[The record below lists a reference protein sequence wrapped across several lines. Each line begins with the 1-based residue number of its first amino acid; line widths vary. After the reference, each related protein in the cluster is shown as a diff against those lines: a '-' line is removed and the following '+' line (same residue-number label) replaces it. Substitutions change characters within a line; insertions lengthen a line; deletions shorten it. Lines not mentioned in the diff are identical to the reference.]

1 MNSRRADYWK
11 SQGRK
16 FCDFCK
22 CWIADNKPSIEF
34 HEGGKK
40 HKENVGKRLREIHKN
55 SAKQAKQHRKF
66 EDDIKKM
73 ETAAMAAYL
82 KDVEN
87 NTTDLT
93 AERIIREKLENA
105 GKNDAAPPNVP
116 KAPQLAPPE
125 ASPRYKNRQFHP
137 TVGGAQTRG
146 NKGNRGEREPQ
157 FDVDPCDPSSSSQPR
172 SSSHKSGLPGA
183 SGDVKIQGKAK
194 IKGKRVKKGSEDDA
208 AKVRSQLFAQKLWYE
223 AVSPEGYTYYWHI
236 QTNESV
242 WEPPAEGFATIA
254 EQEEEAK
261 ELALQEELLAQIAKD
276 EEKKK
281 EETAEERRAN
291 AEREKYKEIRKQR
304 EEQEHAVEPDDDE
317 DQSPSVPY
325 RRDYSVPERPQP
337 YGTWKTVQVIEKK
350 PVDLQLPKHEF
361 VAVSVPSLE
370 REAPQRIFKE
380 KTISRVDAGDS
391 DEETVPS
398 TFKKRK
404 FGNKNVRKRLDDD

>member
-1 MNSRRADYWK
+1 
-11 SQGRK
+11 
-16 FCDFCK
+16 
-22 CWIADNKPSIEF
+22 
-34 HEGGKK
+34 
-40 HKENVGKRLREIHKN
+40 
-55 SAKQAKQHRKF
+55 
-66 EDDIKKM
+66 M

-93 AERIIREKLENA
+93 AERIIREKLANA
-105 GKNDAAPPNVP
+105 GKSDTAPTNVP

-125 ASPRYKNRQFHP
+125 ANPRYNNRQFHP
-137 TVGGAQTRG
+137 TVRDTQTRG
-146 NKGNRGEREPQ
+146 NKGNRGERQ
-157 FDVDPCDPSSSSQPR
+157 FDIDPCDPSSSSQPR
-172 SSSHKSGLPGA
+172 SSSHKAGLPGA
-183 SGDVKIQGKAK
+183 SGDSKAQGKAK
-194 IKGKRVKKGSEDDA
+194 IKGKRGKKGSEDDA
-208 AKVRSQLFAQKLWYE
+208 TKVRSQVFAQKLWYE

-291 AEREKYKEIRKQR
+291 TEREKYKEIRKQR
-304 EEQEHAVEPDDDE
+304 EEQEHAVEADDDE
-317 DQSPSVPY
+317 DLQSPSVPY

-350 PVDLQLPKHEF
+350 PIDLQLPKHEF
-361 VAVSVPSLE
+361 VAVSVPTLE

-380 KTISRVDAGDS
+380 KTISRIDAGDS
-391 DEETVPS
+391 DEEIVPP